1 MLINCSEPQ
10 TSHHPSFRCRTAN
23 GLNKL
28 INTLAP
34 KTHRA
39 ARTCRGGSYWCLN
52 YTRASGG
59 AVCTFYQGRARR
71 RAMAQSARRKQ
82 HIDHIFFRTLR
93 CNIQIRWGERRLSKN
108 TWEDAFIQ
116 KSCNFYFHFY
126 HVMPDKLRKIR
137 ARKEVNKLC
146 AIKALVR
153 RDLQQI
159 VEIFHLPGAMHC
171 CPKGLDLILSDLSK
185 MSTTIYRQLCQFH

>member
-1 MLINCSEPQ
+1 
-10 TSHHPSFRCRTAN
+10 
-23 GLNKL
+23 
-28 INTLAP
+28 
-34 KTHRA
+34 
-39 ARTCRGGSYWCLN
+39 
-52 YTRASGG
+52 
-59 AVCTFYQGRARR
+59 
-71 RAMAQSARRKQ
+71 
-82 HIDHIFFRTLR
+82 
-93 CNIQIRWGERRLSKN
+93 
-108 TWEDAFIQ
+108 
-116 KSCNFYFHFY
+116 
-126 HVMPDKLRKIR
+126 MPDKLRKIR